1 MYKLIMLEKTKYD
14 NFVKNHKTKSHFL
27 QSYSWGEFSKLKKN
41 LTPYYMGLIDSNKK
55 IVATALLLQKRLPMK
70 LSYFY
75 SPRGFVMDYENKEI
89 VQEMT
94 KKIINF
100 AKSKKAI
107 FVKIDPDI
115 IINDINYLNES
126 KELNYDWKEIFNSL
140 KKAGFKHMGFTKN
153 FETMQPR
160 YSFRV
165 DLTQSIEDIEN
176 HFSKTTKQRINK
188 SQKLNTIVEIGT
200 EKDIKEFYHL
210 MTLTETRKD
219 FVSYNLDYYETLYEI
234 FNGNKNSKA
243 TLFLGKVDIDKTLEA
258 FEKTLKNINNQ
269 ISILPIDNLSKSA
282 KNKLNELTR
291 QKDHT
296 KEQIKKFEKYK
307 EQYGNLVT
315 LSAHMIIEYGD
326 KAWVLYAG
334 NHNILTDTY
343 VNYNTYYEHLLYCKK
358 EGLKIYDQFGTIGDL
373 SKDNPRIG
381 LHEFKKKFG
390 GDYVEFIGEFD
401 YIINKPMYFVFTKL
415 VPLYRKIIKNK
426 SKKELKHEV
435 NRTK

>member
-55 IVATALLLQKRLPMK
+55 IVATALLLQKKLPMK

-210 MTLTETRKD
+210 MTLTETRKG

>member
-55 IVATALLLQKRLPMK
+55 IVATALLLQKKLPMK

-435 NRTK
+435 NITK

>member
-14 NFVKNHKTKSHFL
+14 NFVKKHKTKSHFL

-55 IVATALLLQKRLPMK
+55 IVATALLLQKKLPMK

-243 TLFLGKVDIDKTLEA
+243 TLFLGKVDIDKTLET

-307 EQYGNLVT
+307 EQYGNLIT